1 VVPGGGLVPGVP
13 VFEVRLLGPVQAAR
27 AGREVPLGGPRQR
40 AVLALLVL
48 EAGRVVP
55 AGRLAEELWR
65 GAAPP
70 GAAVTVRSYV
80 SRLRSALA
88 PEVAVAARGGGYAIS
103 AGPDQL
109 DASRFERLV
118 AAGHDALAGGQA
130 VAAGARF
137 REALGLWRGPALAD
151 VLAVESLALEAAR
164 LEELRLAA
172 VEARIEA
179 DLATG
184 SHAEVTG
191 ELERLVAEHPLRERL
206 WRLLMLG
213 LYRGGR
219 QADALAAYQR
229 ARVMLAQELGLEPG
243 EDLRELEQAVL
254 RHEVPPAAPDQRQH
268 NLPARLTSFVGR
280 EEELAGVGKLLGQA
294 RLVTLTGPGGAG
306 KTRLAVEFAAAMVG
320 RFPDGVW
327 LAELAGIGDPG
338 LVGVQVMEALGV
350 RQAGGVPVLEALAY
364 RLRSADLLLV
374 LDNCE
379 HLLDACAGLASALLA
394 GAPGLRVLATSREP
408 LGVPGEAACPVP
420 PLAIPPEGAEPAD
433 IAAAPAVRLF
443 ADRSSVARAG
453 AEVLASSV
461 AVIGRICRE
470 LDGLPL
476 AIELAAA
483 RASALS
489 VEEIEAHLTD
499 KFRFLTYRRP
509 VADAR
514 HQALK
519 TAIDWSYHLLP
530 AAEQRVLAQLSVFA
544 GGFALAQAAD
554 VCCGGDR
561 AAALDAV
568 DQLVSKSLVLAD
580 TAGARTRYR
589 MLEIIRQY
597 AAGPLADTGQTE
609 PARRRH
615 AGAYLGL
622 AEREP
627 DFAVLSRELDNFRA
641 ALDWSLSHDSDLG
654 PRLARALGGFWE
666 ARGLPVEGQAWLERA
681 LATGPADPWLRAE
694 LLRLLGTVLCYFGD
708 LDRADAVLSEGSQVA
723 AAAGLGTAQA
733 RIRVLLHRVQGQL
746 GQSDAEALADCEVA
760 AATLESGGD
769 LAGLAEA
776 LVTIGIWRGGILG
789 DTLAGVEDLERAVV
803 LARASGNHPAELDA
817 IAYLLAI
824 YLVGPIP
831 LDTAIGRAEQF
842 LDQASADPW
851 AKAELLQVLAGLY
864 AQAGRIADARA
875 AISRAQSAH
884 NRSGAK
890 INAAVALEMAG
901 LIEMIAGDPAAAEQQ
916 LKQAYEAHRAAREHA
931 WSLANVLP
939 DLAEAVYAQG
949 RLDEAEQ
956 ATEEAQALAG
966 AGDFD
971 TQARWRATR
980 AKILARRGQHAAATQ
995 LADEAEALAAPTSW
1009 TALQA
1014 QVLEAKA
1021 EVLRL
1026 AGATAEAETC
1036 LRTAL
1041 DLHEQRR
1048 ASALADRARAALA
1061 RLLIQPG

>member
-1 VVPGGGLVPGVP
+1 VP
-13 VFEVRLLGPVQAAR
+13 VFEVRLLGPVQAVR

-48 EAGRVVP
+48 ETGRVVP
-55 AGRLAEELWR
+55 TGRLAEELWR
-65 GAAPP
+65 GAAPS

-88 PEVAVAARGGGYAIS
+88 PEVPVVARGGGYS
-103 AGPDQL
+103 VSLGDGEL
-109 DASRFERLV
+109 DVRRFEHLM

-130 VAAGARF
+130 MLAGTRL

-151 VLAVESLALEAAR
+151 VLDVEPLALEAAR
-164 LEELRLAA
+164 LEELRLAV

-179 DLATG
+179 DLAAG
-184 SHAEVTG
+184 LHAEVTG
-191 ELERLVAEHPLRERL
+191 ELERLVAEYPLRERL

-229 ARVMLAQELGLEPG
+229 ARVMLADELGLEPG
-243 EDLRELEQAVL
+243 EELRELEQAVL
-254 RHEVPPAAPDQRQH
+254 RQQVPPPAPDQQQH
-268 NLPARLTSFVGR
+268 NLPGRLTSFVGR
-280 EEELAGVGKLLGQA
+280 EDELARLGKLLGQA

-306 KTRLAVEFAAAMVG
+306 KTRLAVEFAATIVE

-327 LAELAGIGDPG
+327 LAELAGTGDPE
-338 LVGVQVMEALGV
+338 LVAVQVMQALGM
-350 RQAGGVPVLEALAY
+350 RQTGGVPVLEALAY
-364 RLRSADLLLV
+364 RLRSAELLLV

-379 HLLDACAGLASALLA
+379 HLLDACAELAAALLA
-394 GAPGLRVLATSREP
+394 AAPGLRVLATSREP
-408 LGVPGEAACPVP
+408 LGVPGEAAYPVP
-420 PLAIPPEGAEPAD
+420 PLAVPHENADPAD
-433 IAAAPAVRLF
+433 VAAASAVRLF
-443 ADRSSVARAG
+443 ADRASTARLEAD
-453 AEVLASSV
+453 VLASSV
-461 AVIGRICRE
+461 AVVGRICRE

-489 VEEIEAHLTD
+489 VEEIEAHLAD
-499 KFRFLTYRRP
+499 KFAFLAYRRP
-509 VADAR
+509 AADSR
-514 HQALK
+514 HQGLRA
-519 TAIDWSYHLLP
+519 AIDWSYHLLP
-530 AAEQRVLAQLSVFA
+530 AAEQHALGQLSVFA
-544 GGFALAQAAD
+544 DGFALAQAAE
-554 VCCGGDR
+554 VCCGGDQN
-561 AAALDAV
+561 AAVDAV
-568 DQLVSKSLVLAD
+568 DRLVSKSLLIAD
-580 TAGARTRYR
+580 TAGAQTRYR
-589 MLEIIRQY
+589 MLETIRQY
-597 AAGPLADTGQTE
+597 AAARLADTGQSE
-609 PARRRH
+609 ESRRRH
-615 AGAYLGL
+615 AETFLDL

-627 DFAVLSRELDNFRA
+627 DLAVLSREQDNFRA
-641 ALDWSLSHDSDLG
+641 ALGWSLSHDGDTGS
-654 PRLARALGGFWE
+654 RLARALGGFWE
-666 ARGLPVEGQAWLERA
+666 ARGFPLEAQAWLERA
-681 LATGPADPWLRAE
+681 LATNPADPWLRAE

-708 LDRADAVLSEGSQVA
+708 LDRADTVLSDGSRVA
-723 AAAGLGTAQA
+723 DAAGLQTVQA
-733 RIRVLLHRVQGQL
+733 RIRVLVHLVHFML
-746 GQSDAEALADCEVA
+746 GHADAGALADCQAA

-776 LVTIGIWRGGILG
+776 LITIGTLRGGFSG
-789 DTLAGVEDLERAVV
+789 DVVAGVEDLERATA
-803 LARASGNHPAELDA
+803 LARASGNYRAELDA
-817 IAYLLAI
+817 IAYLLAS

-831 LDTAIGRAEQF
+831 LDTAIARAEQF

-851 AKAELLQVLAGLY
+851 AKAELLQILAGLY

-884 NRSGAK
+884 TRSGAK
-890 INAAVALEMAG
+890 INAAVAFEIAG

-916 LKQAYEAHRAAREHA
+916 LKQASEAHREAGEHP
-931 WSLANVLP
+931 WSLSNMLP

-956 ATEEAQALAG
+956 LTEQAQALAG
-966 AGDFD
+966 AGDFEVH
-971 TQARWRATR
+971 ARWRATR
-980 AKILARRGQHAAATQ
+980 AKILARRGQHASARQ

-1021 EVLRL
+1021 EVLQL

-1036 LRTAL
+1036 LRAAL

-1048 ASALADRARAALA
+1048 ASALADRTRAALA
-1061 RLLIQPG
+1061 RLPPSPASH